1 MANSKLL
8 CLLLPLA
15 TLGLAAAEPAAK
27 VTSAELDAVVGTA
40 LTPEQ
45 KIVLAAV
52 DARIVGVEAIIAK
65 VDDPEY
71 KEDILSQ
78 LADLKKRRLELEKNF
93 DQGLYEVLMHSVI
106 SRYQVI
112 ALWLKAPAL
121 PPPPGTVVVTTKRP
135 KRKSTDKGPDGLGA
149 Y

>member
-1 MANSKLL
+1 MVNSKLL

-15 TLGLAAAEPAAK
+15 TLGLAAAEPPAK
-27 VTSAELDAVVGTA
+27 VTSAELDAVAGTA
-40 LTPEQ
+40 LTPKQ
-45 KIVLAAV
+45 KTVLAAV

-78 LADLKKRRLELEKNF
+78 LAELKKSRLELEKNF

-121 PPPPGTVVVTTKRP
+121 PPPPGTAVVITKRP
-135 KRKSTDKGPDGLGA
+135 KRKGTDKGPGGLGA